1 MFVCN
6 KSRFKIEKFTIEIKS
21 TFDQNLLLNLIYVLV
36 CRDEFGMY
44 LPSPAF
50 SMHNNPPTPQKRRLV
65 T

>member
-1 MFVCN
+1 M
-6 KSRFKIEKFTIEIKS
+6 
-21 TFDQNLLLNLIYVLV
+21 FDQNFLLNLIYVLV

-65 T
+65 TRQNVALGRYMN